1 MANNINELQLE
12 ALDKLK
18 SCPRDTP
25 YMNYLYDDII
35 KKQNLKGLSKFNIEF
50 ILKNFDYKS
59 KDINKTV
66 KLTDWYGKQL
76 QEKLDIE
83 FTPEKLSIKRLCGE
97 TESFYYCIVKYRKN
111 MEPLYMFILK
121 NGIITDFLTEDYHNI
136 EVDFERYNRLS
147 KKYHP

>member
-66 KLTDWYGKQL
+66 KLTDWY
-76 QEKLDIE
+76 
-83 FTPEKLSIKRLCGE
+83 
-97 TESFYYCIVKYRKN
+97 
-111 MEPLYMFILK
+111 
-121 NGIITDFLTEDYHNI
+121 
-136 EVDFERYNRLS
+136 
-147 KKYHP
+147 